1 MPGAGLLGGIM
12 RYARAAARRV
22 APVGS
27 GAWPLALV
35 VLGVAASCQVNT
47 LFATAFQSVLGTDN
61 GQPLSALSTLDE
73 SGTANDW
80 GRYLAFYPGN
90 GGYQGVFTFQL
101 PGSVPRN
108 TVGALYVGANYKGQP
123 ASAQRWTFDLL
134 DTTTQQWVTVGD
146 NGAVTQNGV
155 WTTLQT
161 NVTADVVRFVAG
173 NGAIQLRYATTSTL
187 DSSKLDFLA
196 LGISGSGAVPPAPTG
211 GLRKVFQGSYSRDDS
226 QEVDFVAAHDLH
238 VIGVGPNK
246 LDELR
251 QANPNLTALYYIK
264 IAGVHGPETRPPS
277 GDPQWAQAVA
287 QNLLWKAASGN
298 YVRNTTNGWYY
309 INIQDP
315 TKRAKWWALQKSVL
329 GPQMAY
335 YDGLY
340 FDNTTTITSDFE
352 DLVTEPPV
360 GYDETAYYDGLYSL
374 LSSARSEYPGKTVFF
389 NTYAGWET
397 PGFRGVELL
406 PMADGMFFEGFSY
419 KVRAGLFD
427 KPRLLQQLADFASVV
442 RGGKHAVALD
452 YAAPT
457 DIARRTFS
465 LACYMLVANDNA
477 LHFFSSPEV
486 DSDVQQW
493 PEDDL
498 DIGAPQSEYVLT
510 TSGLLQRDFS
520 GGRVLVNPEDT
531 VSLPYVVDATR
542 REKLVLSGGGA
553 WPAAGSLSWQPVSG
567 TITVPPMTGLVLRAS
582 G

>member
-1 MPGAGLLGGIM
+1 ML
-12 RYARAAARRV
+12 YVRAASRRGTRRR
-22 APVGS
+22 AS
-27 GAWPLALV
+27 AWLLALGA
-35 VLGVAASCQVNT
+35 LGVAVSCQVNT
-47 LFATAFQSVLGTDN
+47 LFAIAFQTALGTDN
-61 GQPLSALSTLDE
+61 GQPLSALSTLDQ

-80 GRYLAFYPGN
+80 GRYLAFYPSA
-90 GGYQGVFTFQL
+90 GGYQGVFSFQL
-101 PGSVPRN
+101 PASVPRS

-123 ASAQRWTFDLL
+123 GSSQRWTFDLL
-134 DTTTQQWVTVGD
+134 DVTTQQWVTVGD
-146 NGAVTQNGV
+146 NSAVTQSGI
-155 WTTLQT
+155 WTTIQS
-161 NVTADVVRFVAG
+161 NATADVARFVANSG
-173 NGAIQLRYATTSTL
+173 LIQLRFATASSL

-196 LGISGSGAVPPAPTG
+196 LGVSGTGAVPPAPSG

-226 QEVDFVAAHDLH
+226 QEVDFVASHDLH

-251 QANPNLTALYYIK
+251 QANPTLTALYYIK

-298 YVRNTTNGWYY
+298 YVRNSTNGWYY
-309 INIQDP
+309 INVQDP

-360 GYDETAYYDGLYSL
+360 GYDETAYYDGIYSL

-397 PGFRGVELL
+397 PGFRGLELM
-406 PMADGMFFEGFSY
+406 PMADGMFFEGFAF

-427 KPRLLQQLADFASVV
+427 KPRLLQQLADFASIV

-457 DIARRTFS
+457 DIARRTLS
-465 LACYMLVANDNA
+465 VACYMLVANDNS

-498 DIGAPQSEYVLT
+498 DIGVPQSEYVLT
-510 TSGLLQRDFS
+510 ASGLLQRDYS
-520 GGRVLVNPEDT
+520 GGRVIVNPEDA
-531 VSLPYVVDATR
+531 VSLSYVVDATR

-553 WPAAGSLSWQPVSG
+553 WPSPGLLGWQAVSG
-567 TITVPPMTGLVLRAS
+567 TITVPPMSGLILRTS